1 MKLWHKLTFAIA
13 VAALIG
19 GGVPAEAKRRAKEVP
34 YSWDLPAGITSAD
47 LKIPA
52 ANPMSYAKVE
62 LGRLL
67 YFDKR
72 LSADDTVACA
82 TCHAPEHGFTD
93 NAPVST
99 GIKGQK
105 GGRSAP
111 TVINRALS
119 DAQFWDGRAISLEEQ
134 AKGPLINSIEMGMP
148 DHDAVV
154 AKLKNIKG
162 YHRLFARAFGKPGI
176 INIDKVAQ
184 AIAAFERTVLSGNS
198 KYDRYQAGD
207 KKAMTDAEVRGMA
220 LFNDKARCATCHN
233 GVNFTDELYHNIGVG
248 MDAKEPDGGR
258 QNATK
263 DAADRG
269 AFKTPTVRDIT
280 ATGPYMH
287 NGQDKTLEEVVAFYN
302 KGGFPNP
309 NLDPL
314 IEPLNLTDAE
324 QQDVVAFLKALDGQ
338 GGWKNIKAP
347 SRFPK

>member
-1 MKLWHKLTFAIA
+1 MKLWHKVTLGVAI
-13 VAALIG
+13 VALVCGA
-19 GGVPAEAKRRAKEVP
+19 VPAEAKRHEKKPVFKWTLPLGIAL
-34 YSWDLPAGITSAD
+34 SDLR
-47 LKIPA
+47 IPA
-52 ANPMSYAKVE
+52 DNPMSNAKVE

-72 LSADDTVACA
+72 LSADNSVACA
-82 TCHAPEHGFTD
+82 SCHAPANGFTD

-119 DAQFWDGRAISLEEQ
+119 DAQFWDGRAISLEAQ
-134 AKGPLINSIEMGMP
+134 AKGPLTNPIEMGMP
-148 DHDAVV
+148 DYDAVV

-162 YHRLFARAFGKPGI
+162 YQMMFVRVFGKQG
-176 INIDKVAQ
+176 INIDTVAQ

-207 KKAMTDAEVRGMA
+207 NKALNEAEVRGME
-220 LFNDKARCATCHN
+220 LFNGKARCATCHS
-233 GVNFTDELYHNIGVG
+233 GVNFTDERYHNIGVG
-248 MDAKEPDGGR
+248 MTAAEPDIGR
-258 QNATK
+258 ENVTK
-263 DAADRG
+263 DAADKG
-269 AFKTPTVRDIT
+269 AFKTPTVRDIA

-287 NGQDKTLEEVVAFYN
+287 NGQEKTLEEVVAYYR
-302 KGGFPNP
+302 KGGYPNA

-314 IEPLNLTDAE
+314 MEPLNLTDTE
-324 QQDVVAFLKALDGQ
+324 QADVVSFMKALDGV

-347 SRFPK
+347 AKFPK

>member
-1 MKLWHKLTFAIA
+1 MKLWHKIA
-13 VAALIG
+13 FVTAVVALG
-19 GGVPAEAKRRAKEVP
+19 GGAVPAEAKKHAREAAFN
-34 YSWDLPAGITSAD
+34 WDLPTGIAQSD

-52 ANPMSYAKVE
+52 GNLMTSAKVD

-82 TCHAPEHGFTD
+82 SCHAPDRGFTD

-99 GIKGQK
+99 GIRGQK

-119 DAQFWDGRAISLEEQ
+119 EAQFWDGRAISLEAQ
-134 AKGPLINSIEMGMP
+134 AKGPLINPIEMGMP

-154 AKLKNIKG
+154 AKLKKIKG
-162 YHRLFARAFGKPGI
+162 YHRMFARAFGKPGI
-176 INIDKVAQ
+176 NIDRVAQ

-207 KKAMTDAEVRGMA
+207 KKAMSEAEARGME
-220 LFNDKARCATCHN
+220 LFNGKARCATCHN
-233 GVNFTDELYHNIGVG
+233 GVNFTDEQYHNIGVG
-248 MDAKEPDGGR
+248 MDAKQPDMGR
-258 QNATK
+258 HAVTK
-263 DAADRG
+263 EDADKG
-269 AFKTPTVRDIT
+269 AFKTPTVRDIA

-287 NGQDKTLEEVVAFYN
+287 NGQEKTLEEVVEYYN
-302 KGGFPNP
+302 KGGFPNA

-314 IEPLNLTDAE
+314 MEPLNLTDAE
-324 QQDVVAFLKALDGQ
+324 KKDVAAFMKALDGK

-347 SRFPK
+347 NKFPK